1 MPKTRTAILKGSYTA
16 ILKGY
21 TLRVFYVDGSRGV
34 YDFSY
39 GEERLMDTMISG
51 WLANL
56 NGVDSFMVS
65 KNWSAPGETV
75 SLKVKQQGE

>member
-1 MPKTRTAILKGSYTA
+1 MPSKQKTRTA

-34 YDFSY
+34 YDFAY